1 MFVWDTVINA
11 VTGIFGK
18 VADKLW
24 MDKSE
29 QEKLE
34 FDKIAFIESMKM
46 SVAELAQSGHLK
58 ELEAEF
64 KEHSAQR
71 DYAQNQFGTVEALAT
86 MGWVGKVVLLGR
98 ASIRWVITGGFSV
111 MAYQILEA
119 LLPAIQVKLA
129 AGGTLTW
136 IEFMVLAQILGV
148 PLFYVCGVSIEKWL
162 KVRNS

>member
-34 FDKIAFIESMKM
+34 FDKVAFIESMKM
-46 SVAELAQSGHLK
+46 SFAELAQKGHLAELQK
-58 ELEAEF
+58 EFEEYQ
-64 KEHSAQR
+64 AQR
-71 DYAQNQFGTVEALAT
+71 DYANSQFGTVEALAS
-86 MGWVGKVVLLGR
+86 MGFLGRVVLFGR
-98 ASIRWVITGGFSV
+98 AAIRWVITGGFSV
-111 MAYQILEA
+111 MAWKILDH
-119 LLPAIQVKLA
+119 LLPAIQAKLA
-129 AGGTLTW
+129 SGGTLTW
-136 IEFMVLAQILGV
+136 VEFMILAQILGV
-148 PLFYVCGVSIEKWL
+148 PLFYVCGVSIEKRM